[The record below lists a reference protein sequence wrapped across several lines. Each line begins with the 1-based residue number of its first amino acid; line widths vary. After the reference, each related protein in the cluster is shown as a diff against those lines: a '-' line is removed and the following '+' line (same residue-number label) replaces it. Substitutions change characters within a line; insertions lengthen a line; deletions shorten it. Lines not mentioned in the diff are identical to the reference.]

1 MLRESLPGTWRAAT
15 DEEAEALDLT
25 GDGSGVR
32 KDFAGAG
39 QRAGHRAGKRAAW
52 RTSGVEVLDL
62 TGS

>member
-32 KDFAGAG
+32 KDSASAAG
-39 QRAGHRAGKRAAW
+39 QQQRKGKRPAAW